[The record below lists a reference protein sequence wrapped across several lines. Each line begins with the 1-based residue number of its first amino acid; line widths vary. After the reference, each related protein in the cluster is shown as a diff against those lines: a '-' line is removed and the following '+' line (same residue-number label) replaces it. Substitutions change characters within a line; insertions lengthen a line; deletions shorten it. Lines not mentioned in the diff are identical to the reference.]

1 MAKTTVADFSKKFNV
16 PTSTLY
22 YYINNDIVKM
32 RMEKTKYGK
41 RKTFNEEEMLKT
53 LDERIIEYTLP
64 EVVQ

>member
-1 MAKTTVADFSKKFNV
+1 
-16 PTSTLY
+16 
-22 YYINNDIVKM
+22 
-32 RMEKTKYGK
+32 MEKTKYGK